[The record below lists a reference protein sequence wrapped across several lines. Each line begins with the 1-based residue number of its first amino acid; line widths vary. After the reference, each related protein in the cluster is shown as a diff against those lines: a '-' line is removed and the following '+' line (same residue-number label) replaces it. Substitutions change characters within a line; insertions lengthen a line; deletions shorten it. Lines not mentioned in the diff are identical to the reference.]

1 MMVRACFSPHRFFP
15 EVAMREQSSLKK
27 AGMFFVNLIELYIPI
42 ATFVILFLSFM
53 TQIVA
58 RYFFKPLIWP
68 EELSLMCFV
77 WTALLG
83 GLYAKRMNSHVAF
96 SMVYDSAKPE
106 TQRWMRLAGNLLMAA
121 ALIIVYVPS
130 WEYVQFMAYKKS
142 DALRIPMNWAYF
154 PFMIFL
160 TDMIVRVVI
169 DIVKDFKKP
178 AGGGKK

>member
-1 MMVRACFSPHRFFP
+1 
-15 EVAMREQSSLKK
+15 MREQSSLKK

-42 ATFVILFLSFM
+42 ATFVVLFLSFM
-53 TQIVA
+53 AQIVA

-96 SMVYDSAKPE
+96 SMVYDLAKPE
-106 TQRWMRLAGNLLMAA
+106 TQRWMRLAGNLLMAV

-169 DIVKDFKKP
+169 DIVKDLKKP
-178 AGGGKK
+178 AGGGEK